1 MLMEMPSNPLYTI
14 DDPSDCLSHNSKL
27 WIPVILGSYSSD
39 HGEYCWFDDR
49 LRFEGNI
56 IQKPN
61 FPSSQPNGKGID
73 RCVGLMGKTKAEYFW
88 NDRSCTDSPTCSAC
102 SIPVAQTYYLRGPD
116 MFDHIYSLSWNMQ
129 TENSSEVIFEGQ
141 GSSQIV
147 WYPLKERTEIKL
159 LKGKRETFSFEQ
171 NPFGLL
177 SNATT
182 GNGFEQLNQWV
193 FTNVRYTLHNW

>member
-73 RCVGLMGKTKAEYFW
+73 HKCAIPA
-88 NDRSCTDSPTCSAC
+88 RSFL
-102 SIPVAQTYYLRGPD
+102 I
-116 MFDHIYSLSWNMQ
+116 LS
-129 TENSSEVIFEGQ
+129 
-141 GSSQIV
+141 
-147 WYPLKERTEIKL
+147 
-159 LKGKRETFSFEQ
+159 
-171 NPFGLL
+171 
-177 SNATT
+177 
-182 GNGFEQLNQWV
+182 
-193 FTNVRYTLHNW
+193 